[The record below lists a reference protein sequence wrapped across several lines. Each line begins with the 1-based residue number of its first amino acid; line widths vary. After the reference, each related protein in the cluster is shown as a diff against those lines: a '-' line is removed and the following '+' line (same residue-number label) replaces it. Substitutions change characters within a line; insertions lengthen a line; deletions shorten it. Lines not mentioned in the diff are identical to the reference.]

1 MSSAFTDDFQT
12 LLANNPDYQ
21 SHSFVNQ
28 HKPSPQLTYNPPQSI
43 LTFNTQSKSVK
54 MKFSAAAV
62 IAAAAGASAWKGNV
76 TYTTEVVTA
85 VTTYCPAATEVT
97 YGGTTYTITEATTLT
112 ITDCPCTITRPV
124 TTTSYSN
131 STAAAP
137 TKSVGTVSVSPSKT
151 ASTVPTAGAGKAAL
165 SGGALAGVL
174 GLAALV
180 L

>member
-1 MSSAFTDDFQT
+1 
-12 LLANNPDYQ
+12 
-21 SHSFVNQ
+21 
-28 HKPSPQLTYNPPQSI
+28 
-43 LTFNTQSKSVK
+43 
-54 MKFSAAAV
+54 MKFSAAAL
-62 IAAAAGASAWKGNV
+62 IATAAGAAAWQGNV

-85 VTTYCPAATEVT
+85 VTTYCPFATEVT

-112 ITDCPCTITRPV
+112 ITDCPCTLTRPV

-137 TKSVGTVSVSPSKT
+137 TKSVGTVSAPVKTPSQI
-151 ASTVPTAGAGKAAL
+151 PTAGAGKAAAL

-174 GLAALV
+174 GLAAFV